1 MNEEALLARNSEAGV
16 KPVASNRKAL
26 HDYFV
31 EDKFEAGIA
40 LTGTEIKSVRAGR
53 VNLRDGFVPIKNG
66 EAWLVNVHISPYD
79 FGNRENH
86 EPKRERRLLLHRRE
100 INKLLTKVSER
111 GWTIVPLSMYLKN
124 GIAKVEV
131 ALVRGKRLY
140 DKRDAIAER
149 DMDRE
154 MERELRRAVRDW
166 D

>member
-1 MNEEALLARNSEAGV
+1 VSRQTEAGT

-26 HDYFV
+26 HDYFI
-31 EDKFEAGIA
+31 EDSYEAGIA

-53 VNLRDGFVPIKNG
+53 VNLRDGFVQLRKG
-66 EAWLVNVHISPYD
+66 EAWLINVHISPYD

-86 EPKRERRLLLHRRE
+86 EPRRERRLLLHRQE
-100 INKLLTKVSER
+100 IRKLQIKVSER
-111 GWTIVPLSMYLKN
+111 GWTIVPLSMYLKD
-124 GIAKVEV
+124 GRAKIEI

-154 MERELRRAVRDW
+154 MQRSFKDW
-166 D
+166 DRE